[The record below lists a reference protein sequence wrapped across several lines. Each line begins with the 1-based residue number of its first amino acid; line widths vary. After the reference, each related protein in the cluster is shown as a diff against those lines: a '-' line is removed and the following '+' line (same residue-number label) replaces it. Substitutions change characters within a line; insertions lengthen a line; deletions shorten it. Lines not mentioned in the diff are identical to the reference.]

1 MSTDVAIDA
10 APDGAVRAPSRRRR
24 NAAWVAIAVLLLVIG
39 GAGAVLS
46 SEGDW
51 SPRTMLDP
59 ESVGPNGARA
69 VIEVLRDQ
77 GVDVRIARTYSD
89 AQRALEGD
97 EDTLVMLDTPAL
109 SDEGVESVTGAAT
122 DVVLVDPRSRT
133 LDLLLPGSSLAG
145 YAPASDVEPDCEV
158 GAAERAG
165 ALTPGALFTAADG
178 PSCYPV
184 DGGWGLISTPLS
196 DGMLTAVDGRELFT
210 NEHLATGGNAALALN
225 LMGEHGTLVWYLPDA
240 GDTDLADT
248 EFSLGELT
256 PPWVSP
262 VIVLLL
268 TAGVAAGVWR
278 GRRFGPLVAERLPVT
293 VRASETTEGRARLYA
308 QSRDAA
314 HAAAELRRATQA
326 RLARMLHLGAQADP
340 SEIADAAA
348 SVLAV
353 DRRSVHSTLITD
365 VPADDGALVTL
376 YSRLRQLEDAVA
388 AAAHPERNAP

>member
-1 MSTDVAIDA
+1 MSIAQAIDE
-10 APDGAVRAPSRRRR
+10 APEGEVRAPSRRRR
-24 NAAWVAIAVLLLVIG
+24 SAAWVAIAMLLLAIG
-39 GAGAVLS
+39 GAGAILS
-46 SEGDW
+46 GAGDW

-69 VIEVLRDQ
+69 IVEVLRDQ

-109 SDEGVESVTGAAT
+109 SDEGVASVTGAAT

-145 YAPASDVEPDCEV
+145 YAPASDVEPDCAV
-158 GAAERAG
+158 GAAQRAG
-165 ALTPGALFTAADG
+165 ALTPGALFAAADG

-196 DGMLTAVDGRELFT
+196 DGTMTAVDGRELFT

-225 LMGEHGTLVWYLPDA
+225 LMGEHDTLVWYLPDA

-248 EFSLGELT
+248 ELSLGELT

-340 SEIADAAA
+340 REIADAAA
-348 SVLAV
+348 SVLAI
-353 DRRSVHSTLITD
+353 DRRGIHATLIDDLPATD
-365 VPADDGALVTL
+365 ADLVTL